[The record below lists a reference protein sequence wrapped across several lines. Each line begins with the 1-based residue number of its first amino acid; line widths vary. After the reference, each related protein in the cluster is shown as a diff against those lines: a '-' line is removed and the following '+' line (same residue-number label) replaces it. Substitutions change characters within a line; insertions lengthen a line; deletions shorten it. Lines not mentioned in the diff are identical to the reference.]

1 MAYVILKY
9 IDGGNR
15 AVIVNDSEGIAIEF
29 ETLAEAQKIADLFQN
44 NTTHGSRYEVH
55 CTHVENIK

>member
-9 IDGGNR
+9 IDGDNR
-15 AVIVNDSEGIAIEF
+15 YVMVNDSEGIAIEF

-44 NTTHGSRYEVH
+44 STTHGSKYEVKK
-55 CTHVENIK
+55 I

>member
-9 IDGGNR
+9 IDGGDR
-15 AVIVNDSEGIAIEF
+15 TVVVNDSEGIAIEF

-44 NTTHGSRYEVH
+44 NTTHGSKYEVKKM
-55 CTHVENIK
+55 V

>member
-15 AVIVNDSEGIAIEF
+15 TVMVNDNEGIAIEF

-44 NTTHGSRYEVH
+44 NTTHGSKYEVKKM
-55 CTHVENIK
+55 V

>member
-9 IDGGNR
+9 IDGGDR
-15 AVIVNDSEGIAIEF
+15 TVVVNDSEGIAIEF

-44 NTTHGSRYEVH
+44 NTTHGSKYEVKK
-55 CTHVENIK
+55 IG

>member
-15 AVIVNDSEGIAIEF
+15 TVMVNDNEGIAIEF

-44 NTTHGSRYEVH
+44 NTTHGSKYEVKKI
-55 CTHVENIK
+55 VLN

>member
-9 IDGGNR
+9 IDGGDR
-15 AVIVNDSEGIAIEF
+15 TVMVNDNEGIAIEF

-44 NTTHGSRYEVH
+44 NTTHGSKYEVKKM
-55 CTHVENIK
+55 V